1 MVVRRFLC
9 CSLILSRTHRGRDSL
24 GNGVLSSFSTKQKIN
39 VKSSTEGEIIGVYE
53 AMSKILCS
61 IYSIEAQ
68 GYNVSYNKLMQYNNS
83 AILLENNGKFSRS
96 NKTKHIKAGYFFV
109 MDRVA
114 QGGL

>member
-1 MVVRRFLC
+1 MSGVQFL
-9 CSLILSRTHRGRDSL
+9 L
-24 GNGVLSSFSTKQKIN
+24 KKKIN

-61 IYSIEAQ
+61 RYSIEAQ

-114 QGGL
+114 QGGLKILHCPEERMCANVFNNPLQGRACR

>member
-1 MVVRRFLC
+1 MVGRRFVRGAWRL
-9 CSLILSRTHRGRDSL
+9 LRTHRGHDFPRQVS
-24 GNGVLSSFSTKQKIN
+24 GVQFLLKKKIN

-61 IYSIEAQ
+61 RYSIEAQ

-114 QGGL
+114 QVDL